1 MPELVHRAGRAERV
15 QLLAGDPAAAAELG
29 AEGCRRA
36 VGSRAADIRLAHGPA
51 RILRPVRFAPDGPLG
66 RPAPQRRTL
75 DGSIYEAARLA
86 SPPLPSQIA
95 MSRNEARAVV
105 AVRNRP
111 LTVQTVRL
119 PTLLVPANVPSGL
132 IATVTA

>member
-1 MPELVHRAGRAERV
+1 MQRADEPLAYRAVTSSFEVPLTDRRGLMHGSLGLHGSSGPSGTSAGRA
-15 QLLAGDPAAAAELG
+15 
-29 AEGCRRA
+29 
-36 VGSRAADIRLAHGPA
+36 SRSK
-51 RILRPVRFAPDGPLG
+51 
-66 RPAPQRRTL
+66 PAPQRRTS
-75 DGSIYEAARLA
+75 DGSIYEAARFA